1 MINKI
6 KLVDIAAFK
15 FAITSIIARI
25 ASGLSQLY
33 AIKFFL
39 NNLNANEYSAII
51 LLLGYLPLF
60 FLFEFGFSQTIQ
72 NKFNQRAIKATDS
85 IKILIFHLIC
95 LMAVALFISNT
106 DFLPKLLLNDS
117 LLTEEIIRNFSI
129 GCALLILMSNSI
141 VLKRVLIILKR
152 ANLYSILILI
162 QSILQITGLY
172 FYGMED
178 NVTQLYSII
187 LYIGPGLFL
196 SFIFLMILAIKLI
209 PQKKDSPVDKKS
221 FLKNSSSFFIL
232 ESMTAVLVSIDYFFL
247 SMQNNPKEIVSYHV
261 VTRFFYISHVIY
273 ISYLIHGAKRISK
286 LTQRKLIYKITITT
300 MIIGFLSVLGVF
312 FLLLILKKTGYINF
326 VSEKIE
332 ISYFLIITGLIY
344 FTIRIKSDINVMLL
358 NNMSKKRDAF
368 KLYLMEILIAV
379 ICMYYFLPL
388 FGAPGIY
395 ISLSIAYIAGLIYF
409 KVRKLA

>member
-15 FAITSIIARI
+15 FAITSIIARV

-95 LMAVALFISNT
+95 LIAVALFISNT

-172 FYGMED
+172 FYGMEE

-232 ESMTAVLVSIDYFFL
+232 ESMTAILVSIDYFFL

>member
-95 LMAVALFISNT
+95 LIAVALFISNT